1 MRAFCVKIFGFE
13 FKTSDGYLDTV
24 LAVTSQHWTFQEKN
38 SIQIGRSLCKQIG
51 NSL

>member
-24 LAVTSQHWTFQEKN
+24 LAVTRPSTLDISGKKFNPNW
-38 SIQIGRSLCKQIG
+38 QISVQADW
-51 NSL
+51 